1 MILRFRISNN
11 NSFFA
16 ADSRRASA
24 DTDVFAA
31 SSITGWNVSISSGN
45 NNNTAEAS
53 TSIQEDLPPQQQ
65 PAISSILLPQQMLQ
79 SQQQQGQQQQN
90 QAVSIVPGSST
101 LAENTFQPNPVQ
113 VSIGATVTYLS
124 NILDYESY

>member
-1 MILRFRISNN
+1 VECL
-11 NSFFA
+11 
-16 ADSRRASA
+16 
-24 DTDVFAA
+24 
-31 SSITGWNVSISSGN
+31 ISSGN

-53 TSIQEDLPPQQQ
+53 TSIQEDLPQQ
-65 PAISSILLPQQMLQ
+65 PAISSILLPQQMPQ
-79 SQQQQGQQQQN
+79 SQQQQGQQQRN

>member
-16 ADSRRASA
+16 ADCIRASA

-31 SSITGWNVSISSGN
+31 SSTTGWNVSISSGN
-45 NNNTAEAS
+45 NNNNTAEAS
-53 TSIQEDLPPQQQ
+53 TSIQENLPQQQ
-65 PAISSILLPQQMLQ
+65 SAISPILLPQQMPQ
-79 SQQQQGQQQQN
+79 SQQQQGQQQRN

-101 LAENTFQPNPVQ
+101 LAENTFKPNPVQ

>member
-1 MILRFRISNN
+1 MILRFKISNN

-24 DTDVFAA
+24 YTDVFAA

-45 NNNTAEAS
+45 NNNTDEAS
-53 TSIQEDLPPQQQ
+53 TSIQEDLPQQQ
-65 PAISSILLPQQMLQ
+65 PAIASILLPQQMPQ